1 MWLRLRLRL
10 LLLLLFF
17 LRGALC
23 KQFSKHGG
31 RNRNTSCFFLSSATN
46 KYNYY
51 LLLFLIFR
59 YSGMARITMMRDG
72 SLSGIVFIVI
82 GRWCEV
88 VVSGVTVWWGWG
100 GSSFFLVFSWA
111 QIKCLASAIWK
122 RKIGDPH
129 AKESVV
135 FCFLFYW
142 N

>member
-1 MWLRLRLRL
+1 MWLRLRLRLRLRL

-31 RNRNTSCFFLSSATN
+31 RKSKHELFLSSSATN
-46 KYNYY
+46 KY
-51 LLLFLIFR
+51 
-59 YSGMARITMMRDG
+59 ITMMRDG